1 MAGTLQ
7 RAADTNA
14 VSHDEMVGRARALVP
29 VLRERAAEADRL
41 RRVPDANIIALR
53 RAGLLKVLQSR
64 RYGGYQMSLRT
75 HIDVVAELSRGCTST
90 AWCAGVIHA
99 HSWLMGL
106 LPEAA
111 QQDSYGTDPEA
122 IVSAVIAPRGVARAV
137 DGGFVLNGFWPF
149 ASGCEHS
156 QWLFLGAA
164 VEDAGGQA
172 VDEGDLLVATEAVT
186 IKDDWNVAG
195 LRGTGSCSIVAQDV
209 FVPKHRFLSLPAAIE
224 GHAPGVE
231 LHDGTLYRSAAVP
244 VLALAITPAALGAAE
259 LAFESFTS
267 KLPGKEVAFTRRERQ
282 IEMPVTHLQ
291 VAESRTKIDTARLL
305 LHHCADAIEAAAN
318 SGKEM
323 ELIKRARVRMDCAHA
338 VRQCLEAV
346 ETLYLASGGSG
357 IGESNPT
364 QRAWRDVHAINM
376 HGALNL
382 QTNQEMYG
390 RILLDLPPNTSL
402 I

>member
-1 MAGTLQ
+1 
-7 RAADTNA
+7 
-14 VSHDEMVGRARALVP
+14 
-29 VLRERAAEADRL
+29 LRK
-41 RRVPDANIIALR
+41 VPDANILALR
-53 RAGLLKVLQSR
+53 RTGLLKVLQSR
-64 RYGGYQMSLRT
+64 RCGGYQMSLRT
-75 HIDVVAELSRGCTST
+75 HIDVVAELGRGCTST

-106 LPEAA
+106 FPEAA
-111 QQDSYGTDPEA
+111 QQDSYGTDPDA
-122 IVSAVIAPRGVARAV
+122 IISAVIAPRGMARAV

-156 QWLFLGAA
+156 QWLFLGTV
-164 VEDAGGQA
+164 VEDSGGQA
-172 VDEGDLLVATEAVT
+172 VDEGNLLVATEQVT

-209 FVPKHRFLSLPAAIE
+209 FVPKYRFLSLPAAIE

-231 LHDGTLYRSAAVP
+231 LHDGTLFRSAAVP

-267 KLPGKEVAFTRRERQ
+267 KLPGKEVAFTRRARQ

-291 VAESRTKIDTARLL
+291 VAEARTKIDTARLL
-305 LHHCADAIEAAAN
+305 LHHCADAIETAAQ

-323 ELIKRARVRMDCAHA
+323 EFIKRARVRMDCAHA

-357 IGESNPT
+357 IAESNPT

-382 QTNQEMYG
+382 QTTQEMYG
-390 RILLDLPPNTSL
+390 RVLLDLPPNTPL

>member
-1 MAGTLQ
+1 
-7 RAADTNA
+7 
-14 VSHDEMVGRARALVP
+14 
-29 VLRERAAEADRL
+29 
-41 RRVPDANIIALR
+41 
-53 RAGLLKVLQSR
+53 
-64 RYGGYQMSLRT
+64 
-75 HIDVVAELSRGCTST
+75 
-90 AWCAGVIHA
+90 
-99 HSWLMGL
+99 
-106 LPEAA
+106 
-111 QQDSYGTDPEA
+111 
-122 IVSAVIAPRGVARAV
+122 
-137 DGGFVLNGFWPF
+137 
-149 ASGCEHS
+149 
-156 QWLFLGAA
+156 
-164 VEDAGGQA
+164 
-172 VDEGDLLVATEAVT
+172 
-186 IKDDWNVAG
+186 
-195 LRGTGSCSIVAQDV
+195 
-209 FVPKHRFLSLPAAIE
+209 VPKHRFLSLPAAIE

-231 LHDGTLYRSAAVP
+231 LHDGTLFRSAAVP

-291 VAESRTKIDTARLL
+291 VAEARTKIDTARLL
-305 LHHCADAIEAAAN
+305 LHHCADAIETAAK

-323 ELIKRARVRMDCAHA
+323 EFIKRARVRMDCAHA

-357 IGESNPT
+357 IAESNPT

-390 RILLDLPPNTSL
+390 RVLLDLPPNTPL

>member
-1 MAGTLQ
+1 
-7 RAADTNA
+7 
-14 VSHDEMVGRARALVP
+14 

-41 RRVPDANIIALR
+41 RRVPEANIIALR

-209 FVPKHRFLSLPAAIE
+209 FVPRHRFLSLPAAIE

-291 VAESRTKIDTARLL
+291 VAEARTKIDTARLL

-357 IGESNPT
+357 IAESNPT